1 MKSRLLLLTRIG
13 FTLQVI
19 KTALA
24 AAIAWW
30 LASLISK
37 NPYPYFAPLA
47 AILTL
52 QMTVADSLVKAM
64 QRIIGVIG
72 GVAVSMLAI
81 HWLGLNAFS
90 IGMVVLLG
98 MSLSTALRLNPQ
110 IVSQIAVS
118 SLLVLAFG
126 RTPGYALD
134 RIIETVLGSAVSVLI
149 SAILVSPDTTPAAQ
163 QEIVRINSELADIL
177 RSIGKSDI
185 ANQTPSRY
193 LPHLERARS
202 IFKAIETARQSIRL
216 AEQNLRYNLFARKK
230 RLRLHELVESLV
242 QLERIAV
249 AVRVMAR
256 NLADLSQDKSRIRII
271 QSTLAAIDSVANC
284 LQLHG
289 EQLQMVSVRNK
300 AFEVAHMEARTR
312 LSLCFSLLKYE
323 DSVVSLSHFGSLFT
337 HLNRILDDISGE

>member
-19 KTALA
+19 KTAIA
-24 AAIAWW
+24 AAISWW

-52 QMTVADSLVKAM
+52 QMTVADSVVKAM

-81 HWLGLNAFS
+81 HWLGLSAFS
-90 IGMVVLLG
+90 IGVVVLLG
-98 MSLSTALRLNPQ
+98 MSLSTALRLNSQ

-126 RTPGYALD
+126 RTPGYAID
-134 RIIETVLGSAVSVLI
+134 RIIETILGSVVSVVI

-163 QEIVRINSELADIL
+163 QEILRISTELADIL
-177 RSIGKSDI
+177 RSIGKSNMEDK
-185 ANQTPSRY
+185 TPTRY
-193 LPHLERARS
+193 VSQLERARS
-202 IFKAIETARQSIRL
+202 IFKTIETARQSIRL

-230 RLRLHELVESLV
+230 RLGLQDLVQSLV

-249 AVRVMAR
+249 AVRGITR
-256 NLADLSQDKSRIRII
+256 SLYDLPMEKNRLRII
-271 QSTLAAIDSVANC
+271 QSMVAAIDSVANC

-289 EQLQMVSVRNK
+289 ERLQKSSGRDK
-300 AFEVAHMEARTR
+300 AFEVAQMEARTR
-312 LSLCFSLLKYE
+312 FSLCFSLLKYE
-323 DSVVSLSHFGSLFT
+323 DSIVSVSHFGALFT
-337 HLNRILDDISGE
+337 DLNRILDDISGD